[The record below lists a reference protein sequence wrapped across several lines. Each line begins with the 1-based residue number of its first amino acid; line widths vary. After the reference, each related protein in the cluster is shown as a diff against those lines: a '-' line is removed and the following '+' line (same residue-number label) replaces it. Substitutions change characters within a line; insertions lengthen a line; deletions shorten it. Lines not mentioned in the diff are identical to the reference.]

1 MLLHCCRHFF
11 LPHKSNSGPF
21 CFQPRA
27 HRVCRAKTHIKVR
40 KKGSPAKLFYAPV
53 ETVYVHVFYAT
64 VEIHLKCGSAQWVSP
79 AHVATLQILVNDV
92 LVNGYPDH
100 IWRLHHFSRR

>member
-1 MLLHCCRHFF
+1 MLVHCCRHFF

-27 HRVCRAKTHIKVR
+27 QRVCRVKTQVKIR
-40 KKGSPAKLFYAPV
+40 KKGQPSKIILR
-53 ETVYVHVFYAT
+53 TFYAT

-79 AHVATLQILVNDV
+79 AHVTTLQILVNDV

-100 IWRLHHFSRR
+100 IWHLHHFSRR